1 MHVVAPRNGDRI
13 APRAAFA
20 DTERDRIG
28 IAGQPVQRLGQ
39 RLDMLEQPVDA
50 PAQQRPGRV
59 VQVVDIAHARRDCVD
74 AGVDPLTV
82 VERLAAP
89 GG

>member
-13 APRAAFA
+13 GDIAPGLRM
-20 DTERDRIG
+20 RGDRIG